1 MSSTSDGSGTRRR
14 MKLLSRD
21 RSSATISE
29 ILRSCS
35 FIEMM
40 LTGSSIHYC
49 RRTRATNIVEIL
61 LSLHCME
68 VEEGKQ
74 RVDARWIER
83 VARSLGFVAR
93 QHVFYPPIR
102 NQPDH
107 RHCNVD
113 RLGDPR
119 RKQCGDNRQD
129 IKQR

>member
-49 RRTRATNIVEIL
+49 RRTRAANIVEIL
-61 LSLHCME
+61 LSWHCME
-68 VEEGKQ
+68 VEEWKQ
-74 RVDARWIER
+74 RVDARWSEL
-83 VARSLGFVAR
+83 VERSLGFIAR
-93 QHVFYPPIR
+93 QHVFNSPIR
-102 NQPDH
+102 NKPDH
-107 RHCNVD
+107 RHRNVN

-119 RKQCGDNRQD
+119 
-129 IKQR
+129 

>member
-14 MKLLSRD
+14 MKLLNRD
-21 RSSATISE
+21 RSSAMISE

-49 RRTRATNIVEIL
+49 RRTTAANIVEIL
-61 LSLHCME
+61 LSWHCME

-74 RVDARWIER
+74 RVDARWNER
-83 VARSLGFVAR
+83 VERSLSFIAR
-93 QHVFYPPIR
+93 QHVFDPPIR
-102 NQPDH
+102 NKPDH

-119 RKQCGDNRQD
+119 RKQCGDNSHD
-129 IKQR
+129 